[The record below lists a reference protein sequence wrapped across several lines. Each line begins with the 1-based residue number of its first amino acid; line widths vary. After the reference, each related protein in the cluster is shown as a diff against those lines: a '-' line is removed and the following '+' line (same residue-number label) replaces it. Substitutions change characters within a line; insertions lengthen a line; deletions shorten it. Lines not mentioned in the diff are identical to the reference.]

1 MRALVIDDAQ
11 AARSYLRIILS
22 DLGFEVLEAE
32 NGLAALSCLRE
43 QGKVEIAFVDLHMPE
58 MDGLEFIGVVRS
70 DRNYDDMRLMTV
82 STDTSKAI
90 VAETLEA
97 GADEYVMKP
106 YTKEVIQD
114 KLLLLGFSD
123 A

>member
-22 DLGFEVLEAE
+22 ELRFEVLEAE
-32 NGLAALSCLRE
+32 NGVAALSCLRE

-58 MDGLEFIGVVRS
+58 MDGLEFIRVVRG

-82 STDTSKAI
+82 STDTSKGS

-123 A
+123 S